1 MPNPATART
10 EPPHPDPDRAASA
23 RRGPGSVGNILRLL
37 HTLIA
42 YGRNVVQTLRETDD
56 PKVLPWFAVLTRIF
70 DTTNPALITVYMIRG
85 LLRAAALQAR
95 LGKGLASLSTVSSPQ
110 NRAAERTDAE
120 SAPSRAPAP
129 RRPPAIGWRT
139 FPPGWPAHDS
149 SLDRLPTPEEEMYA
163 EIVDQDRDREIGPIL
178 FDICVDLGIVPAQ
191 MDPAT
196 WNALRLAISLHGA
209 DPAPFEARHL
219 DLADPAPTGAP
230 GVGRKS
236 EAHSATPTPTPS
248 VTPIPAPDSPTAGHG
263 PPTAGIVYPPW
274 PAPYPHSQAPTC
286 TGPPERAASRN

>member
-1 MPNPATART
+1 MSHTAPAEAVQ
-10 EPPHPDPDRAASA
+10 PDPHRAVSA
-23 RRGPGSVGNILRLL
+23 RPGPAGVGNILRLL

-56 PKVLPWFAVLTRIF
+56 PKTLPWFAVLTRIF

-85 LLRAAALQAR
+85 LLRAVALQAR
-95 LGKGLASLSTVSSPQ
+95 LGKGLASLSTLSSPQ

-139 FPPGWPAHDS
+139 FPPGWPAYDS
-149 SLDRLPTPEEEMYA
+149 ALDRLPTPEEQMYA
-163 EIVDQDRDREIGPIL
+163 EIVAEDHDRDIGPIL

-196 WNALRLAISLHGA
+196 WDALRRAIALHGA

-219 DLADPAPTGAP
+219 DLADPAPADAAP
-230 GVGRKS
+230 VGRKS
-236 EAHSATPTPTPS
+236 EAHSATPAPTDNPD
-248 VTPIPAPDSPTAGHG
+248 VTPIA
-263 PPTAGIVYPPW
+263 YPPLAGAT
-274 PAPYPHSQAPTC
+274 PSLLGSYLHRPSLN
-286 TGPPERAASRN
+286 PPPVGSDH

>member
-149 SLDRLPTPEEEMYA
+149 SLDRLPTPEEQMYA

-178 FDICVDLGIVPAQ
+178 FNICVDLGIVPAQ

-196 WNALRLAISLHGA
+196 WDALRRAIALHGA
-209 DPAPFEARHL
+209 DPAPFETRHL
-219 DLADPAPTGAP
+219 DLADPAPTAAP
-230 GVGRKS
+230 DVGHVR
-236 EAHSATPTPTPS
+236 
-248 VTPIPAPDSPTAGHG
+248 VTPIPAPASPTADHG
-263 PPTAGIVYPPW
+263 IAYPPW
-274 PAPYPHSQAPTC
+274 PAPYPHSPVPAC
-286 TGPPERAASRN
+286 TGPP

>member
-37 HTLIA
+37 HTLVA
-42 YGRNVVQTLRETDD
+42 YGKNVVQALRQEDD
-56 PKVLPWFAVLTRIF
+56 PEVLPWYAVLTRIF
-70 DTTNPALITVYMIRG
+70 DTTNPALITIYMIRG

-149 SLDRLPTPEEEMYA
+149 SLDRLPTPEEQMYA

-178 FDICVDLGIVPAQ
+178 FNICVDLGIVPAQ

-196 WNALRLAISLHGA
+196 WDALRRAIALHGA
-209 DPAPFEARHL
+209 DPTPFEARHL
-219 DLADPAPTGAP
+219 DLADPAPTAAP
-230 GVGRKS
+230 DVGHVR
-236 EAHSATPTPTPS
+236 
-248 VTPIPAPDSPTAGHG
+248 VTPIPAPASPTADHG
-263 PPTAGIVYPPW
+263 IAYPPW
-274 PAPYPHSQAPTC
+274 PAPYPHSPVPAC
-286 TGPPERAASRN
+286 TGPP